1 MVSEPVMIS
10 EQVSGQLI
18 SQQTIDGIVATI
30 TSAFKPSKILLFGSY
45 ANGQATPDSDL
56 DLLIVMDTDRPRNK
70 RSTPIRLLFRP
81 MPCSM
86 DVLVFTPQEVAYWN
100 GTVNHIITAAFQ
112 TGKVVYDG
120 SAS

>member
-56 DLLIVMDTDRPRNK
+56 DLSPVDVMHQKSSCLEP
-70 RSTPIRLLFRP
+70 
-81 MPCSM
+81 
-86 DVLVFTPQEVAYWN
+86 
-100 GTVNHIITAAFQ
+100 
-112 TGKVVYDG
+112 
-120 SAS
+120 